1 MDFRMAA
8 PTLLATPI
16 NPFIQSWIT
25 YHRVS
30 INEISKT
37 LGIDGASI
45 AMPLAQEASTII
57 TDNGR
62 LVYKRPQDI
71 LLDSRVQRLTSE
83 QIDGEYQE
91 QRTNIMHGTV
101 NNDNRSKLNN
111 AVPNDIGLGNINVG
125 VALLTLERYANNP
138 DFQLDPLG
146 LRKYIGNSKGLS

>member
-45 AMPLAQEASTII
+45 AMPLAQEASTIT

-91 QRTNIMHGTV
+91 QRTKIMHGTV

-111 AVPNDIGLGNINVG
+111 AVPNDIGP
-125 VALLTLERYANNP
+125 AKR
-138 DFQLDPLG
+138 
-146 LRKYIGNSKGLS
+146 